1 MTAAPPDLIR
11 HLQTHFDPAPPAL
24 LGVAVSGGG
33 DSMALLAAL
42 AQWRAAGGPDLRAVT
57 VDHGLRP
64 EAADE
69 AAFVGRICAQ
79 MDIGHRVL
87 VWRGWDGQGN
97 LADRARR
104 ARYGLMADWA
114 REQGLAD
121 LALGHTRDDQAE
133 TVLMRLARGSGVDGL
148 SGMAAQSPRGGLILH
163 RPFLDVP
170 RAALRAYLIARGLDW
185 CEDPGNADPRHDRV
199 RARRVLA
206 QLADLGV
213 DAAGIAATADRLRM
227 ARAALDHAAGQAARL
242 CCRIADGDLCIDR
255 AELARQPAEISRR
268 LVQAAVAWIG
278 GAGYPPRAGALGA
291 LCAAL
296 RDGVPATLQGCLGY
310 VCRGQYR
317 LTREYE
323 AVRDL
328 RGTTDT
334 PWDGRWRFSGPSD
347 RPVEIRA
354 LGPQGWRQLADR
366 GASPLP
372 YRSAIAAPAVWDG
385 GRLVAAPLA
394 GQAGDWQV
402 RMCRPSGFL
411 SPADGCALKIR
422 S

>member
-1 MTAAPPDLIR
+1 MSVTAAAPDLSG
-11 HLQTHFDPAPPAL
+11 HLRTHFDPAPPAL

-42 AQWRAAGGPDLRAVT
+42 AQWRGAGGPDLRAVT

-64 EAADE
+64 GAADE
-69 AAFVGRICAQ
+69 AAFVGRVCAQ
-79 MDIGHRVL
+79 MGIGHRVL

-148 SGMAAQSPRGGLILH
+148 SGMAAQTPRDGLVLH

-170 RAALRAYLIARGLDW
+170 RALLRDYLTARGLDW
-185 CEDPGNADPRHDRV
+185 CEDPGNADLRQDRV
-199 RARRVLA
+199 RARRALA

-213 DAAGIAATADRLRM
+213 DAAGLAATADRLRV
-227 ARAALDHAAGQAARL
+227 ARAALDHATAQAARA
-242 CCRIADGDLCIDR
+242 CCRIADGDLCIYR
-255 AELARQPAEISRR
+255 AGLAHQPDEIIRR

-278 GAGYPPRAGALGA
+278 GGDYPPRAEALGA
-291 LCAAL
+291 LCAAI
-296 RDGVPATLQGCLGY
+296 RDGTPATLQGCLGY
-310 VCRGQYR
+310 VHRGRYR
-317 LTREYE
+317 LTREYA
-323 AVRDL
+323 AVQDA
-328 RGTTDT
+328 RGAPDR
-334 PWDGRWRFSGPSD
+334 PWDGRWRFSGGTG

-372 YRSAIAAPAVWDG
+372 YRSAIAAPAVWEG

-394 GQAGDWQV
+394 GQAAGWQV
-402 RMCRPSGFL
+402 RMCRPPGFL
-411 SPADGCALKIR
+411 
-422 S
+422 